1 MSSLFAFIRQD
12 LRAALI
18 ASLLVLSHA
27 LLLTATKARKSSLSR
42 LSKLMS
48 STRSTYRQSHPVIR
62 HNVSFDLRNNPLGRF
77 YDTRSCRWDL
87 DFVEVQEI
95 SVWT

>member
-27 LLLTATKARKSSLSR
+27 LLLTATKARKPHLFSSGHT
-42 LSKLMS
+42 KLMS
-48 STRSTYRQSHPVIR
+48 STRSTYRQPPSVIR
-62 HNVSFDLRNNPLGRF
+62 DDISFDLRNHPLGRF
-77 YDTRSCRWDL
+77 YDPRSCRWDL
-87 DFVEVQEI
+87 DFIEV
-95 SVWT
+95 